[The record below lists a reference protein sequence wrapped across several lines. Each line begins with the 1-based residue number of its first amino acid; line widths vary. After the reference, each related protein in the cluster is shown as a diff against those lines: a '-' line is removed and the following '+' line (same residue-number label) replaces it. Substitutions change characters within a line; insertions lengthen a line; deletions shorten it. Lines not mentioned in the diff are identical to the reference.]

1 MRLVLALFCLMA
13 ISVSFMHMP
22 ETTTTAAP
30 PEYDIIIRHGQV
42 IDGSGRPGYK
52 ADVAIKNDRIALIGN
67 LRDAKAKRDID
78 AQGQVVAPGFLDM
91 LGQSEQYV
99 LIDPRAMS
107 KVMMGVTTEITGE
120 GESIAPVN
128 DRILKEQEDFN
139 RRYNL
144 TIDWRTFDQY
154 FNRLDKQG
162 AGVNLGS
169 FVGATQVREYVIGYD
184 NRPPTAA
191 ELEQMKQLV
200 ADAMKDGALG
210 VSTSLQ
216 YVPAR
221 FAQTN
226 EIVEL
231 AKVAHQYGGIYISHQ
246 RSEANAIDD
255 SMKEVFEIAR
265 RANIPAEIWHF
276 KTAYKK
282 NWGRMPEML
291 GRIAAA
297 RRQGL
302 NHCRRLS
309 VCRWQHVA
317 ERLPAAVGTRRWH

>member
-1 MRLVLALFCLMA
+1 MKLLLILLCLATIAATLMRA
-13 ISVSFMHMP
+13 P
-22 ETTTTAAP
+22 ESTNAAP
-30 PEYDIIIRHGQV
+30 TEYDLIIRNGRV
-42 IDGSGRPGYK
+42 VDGSGRPAFK
-52 ADVAIKNDRIALIGN
+52 ADIAVKDDRIARIGN
-67 LRDAKAKRDID
+67 LRGLKPKREID
-78 AQGQVVAPGFLDM
+78 AQGQIVAPGFIDM

-144 TIDWRTFDQY
+144 TVDWRTLDEY
-154 FNRLDKQG
+154 FKRLDKQG
-162 AGVNLGS
+162 AGINLGT

-184 NRPPTAA
+184 NRPPTSA
-191 ELEQMKQLV
+191 ELEQMKKLV

-221 FAQTN
+221 FAKTD

-231 AKVAHQYGGIYISHQ
+231 AKVAHQYGGIYITHQ

-265 RANIPAEIWHF
+265 RAHIPAEIWHF
-276 KTAYKK
+276 KTAY
-282 NWGRMPEML
+282 
-291 GRIAAA
+291 
-297 RRQGL
+297 
-302 NHCRRLS
+302 
-309 VCRWQHVA
+309 
-317 ERLPAAVGTRRWH
+317 